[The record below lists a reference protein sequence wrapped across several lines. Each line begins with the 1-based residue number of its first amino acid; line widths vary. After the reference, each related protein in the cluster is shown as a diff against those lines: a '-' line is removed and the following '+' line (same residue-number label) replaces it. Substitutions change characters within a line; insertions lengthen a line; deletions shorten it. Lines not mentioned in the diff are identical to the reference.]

1 MEKKDKIFTA
11 AKIALNPSGYLLEKI
26 IEGFTDSINETNEA
40 NKLELAELHLMAEK
54 QAIQMRMAE
63 AQARVAQELAIAK
76 RIELAVEVEIEE
88 FYDLQGEGNIGV
100 KADEKSLTFGANA
113 SGQKVSKRIYKFH
126 GGNISSET

>member
-113 SGQKVSKRIYKFH
+113 SGQKVEPVKTSV
-126 GGNISSET
+126 